1 MSADKGRVLVID
13 DDVDFLDSTEAT
25 LASAGYEVVTAKT
38 GEEGYAQACEKRP
51 DVIVLDLMLEHTDT
65 GFSLA
70 HKIRRTPELADV
82 PMIMVTS
89 VARETGFRFNLAGED
104 ERRWIKV
111 NQLLHKPVT
120 GADLLA
126 RIAEVRARASA

>member
-25 LASAGYEVVTAKT
+25 LASAGFEVTTAKT
-38 GEEGYAQACEKRP
+38 GEEGFAEACEKRP

-65 GFSLA
+65 GFSVA
-70 HKIRRTPELADV
+70 HKIRCTPELAGV
-82 PMIMVTS
+82 PVIMVTS
-89 VARETGFRFNLAGED
+89 VAKEAGFRFDLAGED

-111 NQLLHKPVT
+111 SRLLNKPVT

-126 RIAEVRARASA
+126 KIAEVRAQGTA